1 MEISVEKVS
10 AAVPVAV
17 LSTHGDIDASNF
29 MDLVKAAQAAY
40 QEGFHDLLLDL
51 SDSPFLSSSG
61 LVALH
66 SIALLMRG
74 EMPLDPSSGWDAIHA
89 MERNLEN
96 GVQEHVKLLNPQP
109 RVERT
114 LERTG
119 LSMFFQMFND
129 KTEALASYRPEST
142 QTTAA

>member
-1 MEISVEKVS
+1 MEITVEKVF

-17 LSTHGDIDASNF
+17 LSTHGEIDASNF
-29 MDLVKAAQAAY
+29 MDLVKAAQVAY
-40 QEGFHDLLLDL
+40 QEGFRDLLLDL

-74 EMPLDPSSGWDAIHA
+74 ELPLDPTAGWDAIHA

-96 GVQEHVKLLNPQP
+96 GVQEHVKLLNPPP

-119 LSMFFQMFND
+119 LSMFFQMFKD

-142 QTTAA
+142 QTPAA